1 MELLFSTRTVH
12 PRERFDYWHTVACQ
26 QLVDH
31 ESRPKRRL
39 AFDAEISTGLLG
51 CVSLVQFQNSP
62 MSVLHTKK
70 HISRTTSDDLF
81 VCRQL
86 SGSVILE
93 QGMRQ
98 VKLETDQITVID
110 PLLPYACNFLDGSKM
125 LVVRTPRRELVA
137 RAGKAFDLTMRLIKP
152 DRSEHILTAK
162 LLGMLPSLA
171 GNMSAIASEM
181 VANQALDLIAVC
193 LCDGEQRA
201 GASTSRSL
209 CFLRIQAATESR
221 LADPKLDTKTVADSV
236 GTSVRYANEV
246 LAPYGTSIRRMILA
260 KRLARCRAALADPN
274 QTHRTVSDIAYGW
287 GFSDMTHFGRRFK
300 EAYGVLPSEVQANA
314 RQLQKNRS

>member
-1 MELLFSTRTVH
+1 MEILFSTRTVH
-12 PRERFDYWHTVACQ
+12 PRERFNYWHAVACQ

-31 ESRPKRRL
+31 EARPKSRL
-39 AFDAEISTGLLG
+39 GFDAEISTGLLG
-51 CVSLVQFQNSP
+51 HVGLVQFQNSP
-62 MSVLHTKK
+62 MTVLHTKK

-81 VCRQL
+81 VCRQV

-98 VKLETDQITVID
+98 VKLQDDQITVID
-110 PLLPYACNFLDGSKM
+110 PLLPYACNFLHGSKM
-125 LVVRTPRRELVA
+125 LVVRAPRRELEG

-162 LLGMLPSLA
+162 LLGMLPSFA
-171 GNMSAIASEM
+171 GNMSAMASEM

-201 GASTSRSL
+201 RASTSKSL

-236 GTSVRYANEV
+236 GISVRYANKV
-246 LAPYGTSIRRMILA
+246 LATYDTSIRRMILA

-274 QTHRTVSDIAYGW
+274 QTHRSVSDIAYGW